1 MTSYNTVDNYSE
13 GSITG
18 TVIKII
24 NPKEFFLK
32 DDDGYTY
39 YCIITRKNISAPTIN
54 KKETYYGLIENEYRC
69 DKKYPIE
76 MLVRA

>member
-1 MTSYNTVDNYSE
+1 MTSYNTIDNYSE

-39 YCIITRKNISAPTIN
+39 YCIITRINIPTPVISN
-54 KKETYYGLIENEYRC
+54 VETYYGLIENEYRY
-69 DKKYPIE
+69 DKRYPIE